1 MAKVGKQWEDP
12 AKKHPKPETMN
23 TPGDFKVFTDL
34 MRKIVPAKPKTV
46 SHGPA
51 RS

>member
-1 MAKVGKQWEDP
+1 MKKQWEDP
-12 AKKHPKPETMN
+12 AKRPPAKETMN

-34 MRKIVPAKPKTV
+34 MRKVVEKPKPA

-51 RS
+51 DGAS